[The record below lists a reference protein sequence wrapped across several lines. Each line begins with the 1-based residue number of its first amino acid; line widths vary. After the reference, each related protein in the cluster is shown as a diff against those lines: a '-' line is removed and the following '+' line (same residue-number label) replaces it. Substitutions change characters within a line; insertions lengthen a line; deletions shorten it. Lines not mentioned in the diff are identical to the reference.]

1 MADAVRSIRSALRPG
16 SWVYPVAIAVVVAV
30 AGMTLNPY
38 LLFLLTRVVIFSMLV
53 VGLNVLMGYSGLL
66 SFAHAALFG
75 IGAYVTG
82 LMQVH
87 LGVPY
92 AVALLTA
99 TVGVTG
105 VGTLLVLPA
114 LRLSGIHLAI
124 ATLAVAQA
132 VHWVLI
138 NWSAV
143 TFGAGGFRAPSI
155 TIFSLNATQS
165 IFLTSLVLTTIG
177 YLMVRQLLRTS
188 FGRKFVAIRD
198 NSVAAA
204 ANGVN
209 VTATKTIAFALSA
222 GLAGLAGGLY
232 SALLGYVAPE
242 SFNLEQMILMKV
254 MAVVG
259 GLGTMLGSVI
269 GPALVIFLQ
278 EQLRDSQ
285 GWLEII
291 FGAVLIGFVLFMPK
305 GIAPLIYR
313 VLGGKRAE
321 TVETGPR
328 TGQKLGQSA
337 PADRAME
344 N

>member
-1 MADAVRSIRSALRPG
+1 MADIQSLRSALRLG
-16 SWVYPVAIAVVVAV
+16 SWIYPVAIALVVAF
-30 AGMTLNPY
+30 AGLSLNPY

-53 VGLNVLMGYSGLL
+53 IGLNVLMGYSGLL

-92 AVALLTA
+92 VVALATA
-99 TVGVTG
+99 TVGVTA

-155 TIFSLNATQS
+155 SLLGFNPTQS
-165 IFLTSLVLTTIG
+165 IFLVSLGLTTIG
-177 YLMVRQLLRTS
+177 YLMVRQLVRTS

-198 NSVAAA
+198 NAVAAA
-204 ANGVN
+204 ANGVS

-222 GLAGLAGGLY
+222 GIAGLAGGLY

-242 SFNLEQMILMKV
+242 SFNLEQMILMKI

-291 FGAVLIGFVLFMPK
+291 FGAVLIGFVLFLPK
-305 GIAPLIYR
+305 GIAPLVYR
-313 VLGGKRAE
+313 VFAGKRTE

-328 TGQKLGQSA
+328 TGQKVVQ
-337 PADRAME
+337 PASPDRAVE

>member
-1 MADAVRSIRSALRPG
+1 MADTARSLRSALRID
-16 SWVYPVAIAVVVAV
+16 SWVYPVAIAAIVAII
-30 AGMTLNPY
+30 GMTLNPY

-75 IGAYVTG
+75 IGAYITG
-82 LMQVH
+82 LTQVH

-92 AVALLTA
+92 PLALLAA
-99 TVGVTG
+99 TIGVTG

-124 ATLAVAQA
+124 ATLALAQA

-155 TIFSLNATQS
+155 TIFGLNSTQS

-177 YLMVRQLLRTS
+177 YLMVRQLVRTS
-188 FGRKFVAIRD
+188 YGRKFVAIRD
-198 NSVAAA
+198 NAVAAA

-209 VTATKTIAFALSA
+209 VTTIKTLAFALSA
-222 GLAGLAGGLY
+222 GIAGLAGGLY

-242 SFNLEQMILMKV
+242 SFNLEQMILMKI

-291 FGAVLIGFVLFMPK
+291 FGAVLIGFVLFLPK

-313 VLGGKRAE
+313 GLSGKRTE

-328 TGQKLGQSA
+328 TGQKIGTRAS
-337 PADRAME
+337 ADRAVE

>member
-1 MADAVRSIRSALRPG
+1 MADAVQSIRSALRPG
-16 SWVYPVAIAVVVAV
+16 SWIYPVAIAVVVALV
-30 AGMTLNPY
+30 GMSLNPY

-53 VGLNVLMGYSGLL
+53 IGLNVLMGYSGLL

-75 IGAYVTG
+75 IGAYITG
-82 LMQVH
+82 LTQVH
-87 LGVPY
+87 LGIPY
-92 AVALLTA
+92 AVALVMA
-99 TVGVTG
+99 TVGVTA

-155 TIFSLNATQS
+155 TIFGLNATQS
-165 IFLTSLVLTTIG
+165 IFLSSLALTTIG
-177 YLMVRQLLRTS
+177 YLMVRQLVRTS

-198 NSVAAA
+198 NAVAAA

-222 GLAGLAGGLY
+222 GIAGLAGGLY

-242 SFNLEQMILMKV
+242 SFNLEQMILMKI
-254 MAVVG
+254 MAVAG

-291 FGAVLIGFVLFMPK
+291 FGAVLIGFVLFMPR
-305 GIAPLIYR
+305 GIAPLVHRIFA
-313 VLGGKRAE
+313 GKRTE

-328 TGQKLGQSA
+328 TGQKLGQTASE
-337 PADRAME
+337 DRAVE